1 MKNIALFVKILY
13 NVKKRSKEEFV
24 SMSIIQVDKIRC
36 VGCNA
41 CVRACPVG
49 DANVA
54 KMDDEGNLR
63 IRIDDEKCI
72 KCGACIQACSHDART
87 FEDDIEAFMK
97 DLKSGGEIAV
107 IAAPSV
113 KVAFDGNWRHAL
125 QWLRNQGIKK
135 IYDVSFGADICT
147 WAHLRYLKKHSSEK
161 LISQPCAA
169 VVNYVLRHRPELIS
183 HLSPIHSPMLCLAV
197 YMRKVLNFKGRIAA
211 LSPCIA
217 KIDEFRETGLV
228 DYNVTMDHLKKYFD
242 RENVNLPEI
251 KIYSEFEFDDCQGLE
266 GAIYPKP
273 GGLMNNLLYHE
284 PYMNVITSEGTEKL
298 YRELDIYIE
307 QDQRCLPDLFD
318 VLNCENGCNGGPA
331 IGVDYQ
337 RFAMNDI
344 MHDVETYAHK
354 KRVSERKKTRKGFED
369 KQFAEFDKT
378 LVLEDFMRTYEA
390 HRVDTLEVSEER
402 IAEAFA
408 LLEKQT
414 QVEKHFDCHACG
426 YRSCREMA
434 IALARGINEK
444 ENCHQYMMNS
454 IKKERQRVTEVNNE
468 VVAMNEE
475 LMDIFGELTK
485 SIEMVKE
492 QADIIRESGY
502 RSSEEMTAVAEHM
515 SGLNKLNENISDS
528 IQDINMN
535 VEKYNQMTEDVEN
548 IAGKINLLSL
558 NAAIEAA
565 RAGDAGRGFSVVAT
579 NIRDLSENSKDA
591 VGSARENDE
600 GIHQAID
607 SINKIIDNFNNEIK
621 GLMDSVEAAVSHMGN
636 SSENSSIIQSS
647 MLEVSKTAQKVQ
659 EVIEKTN
666 HILAE

>member
-1 MKNIALFVKILY
+1 
-13 NVKKRSKEEFV
+13 
-24 SMSIIQVDKIRC
+24 MSIIQVDKIRC

-147 WAHLRYLKKHSSEK
+147 WAHLRYLNKHSGEK

-228 DYNVTMDHLKKYFD
+228 DYNVTMDHLKKYFE

-307 QDQRCLPDLFD
+307 QDQRCLPDVFD

-344 MHDVETYAHK
+344 MHDVEMYAHK
-354 KRVSERKKTRKGFED
+354 KRVSERKKTRKGSED

-378 LVLEDFMRTYEA
+378 LVLDDFMRTYEA

-402 IAEAFA
+402 IADAFA
-408 LLEKQT
+408 ALEKQT

-426 YRSCREMA
+426 YSSCREMA

-454 IKKERQRVTEVNNE
+454 IKKERQRVTEVNSE

-492 QADIIRESGY
+492 QADFIRESGH
-502 RSSEEMTAVAEHM
+502 RSSAEMTAVAEHM
-515 SGLNKLNENISDS
+515 SGLNKLNQNISDS

-535 VEKYNQMTEDVEN
+535 VEKYNQMTEDVES

-607 SINKIIDNFNNEIK
+607 SINKIIDNFNDEIK

>member
-24 SMSIIQVDKIRC
+24 GMSIIQVDKIRC

-408 LLEKQT
+408 LLGKQT